1 MMDRKRALIYPYD
14 SESACLI
21 RFNHLNKA
29 FDSVGAVSPRGW
41 GLVGKDAGAADGG
54 DELGFKVVKDFEEY
68 NDKDYDAVALVDSF
82 KELDFEKIVYPKLK
96 LLAPMGKDIICLKKI
111 DSSCIKLL
119 EELCN
124 NNNVSFQ
131 YFVDEKKP
139 DMPQFTNILDIDV
152 PVVFVLGL
160 GDRTQKFNIQLS
172 LWEGLKSLGYN
183 VSQIGSKNYCNIFG
197 FHPFPS
203 FMFSNNIIEQ
213 DKVILFNR
221 MVKKIKTKEKPDII
235 VIGIPGGIMPINKDI
250 AQGFGIIPY
259 MLSQAVKADASIL
272 SIYYDVYNI
281 KFFREMEILA
291 KYRFGISIDC
301 FNLSNVKI
309 DYAEV
314 EQSRQMS
321 YLMVDRA
328 FIDNKKNKYE
338 GANKAFFNILNE
350 NDQRNMAQYIV
361 NVLSGEEA
369 IEDVL

>member
-1 MMDRKRALIYPYD
+1 MDRKRALVYPYD
-14 SESACLI
+14 SESAFLI

-29 FDSVGAVSPRGW
+29 FDSIGAVSPRGW

-82 KELDFEKIVYPKLK
+82 KELDFEKIVYPKLE
-96 LLAPMGKDIICLKKI
+96 LLASKGKDIISLKRI
-111 DSSCIKLL
+111 ESSHLKLL
-119 EELCN
+119 EELCS
-124 NNNVSFQ
+124 NNNVSFRH
-131 YFVDEKKP
+131 FVDEKKP
-139 DMPQFTNILDIDV
+139 DMPQFTNILDMDV
-152 PVVFVLGL
+152 PVIFVLGL

-183 VSQIGSKNYCNIFG
+183 VSQIGSKNYGNIFG
-197 FHPFPS
+197 FHSFPD
-203 FMFSNNIIEQ
+203 FMLNNDIAEQ

-221 MVKKIKTKEKPDII
+221 MVKRIEINEKPDVII
-235 VIGIPGGIMPINKDI
+235 IGIPGGIMAINKDI

-259 MLSQAVKADASIL
+259 MISQAVKADASIL
-272 SIYYDVYNI
+272 SIYYEEYNED
-281 KFFREMEILA
+281 FFKEIELLA
-291 KYRFGISIDC
+291 RYRFRTPIDC
-301 FNLSNVKI
+301 FNLSNIKI

>member
-1 MMDRKRALIYPYD
+1 MDMKRALIYPYD
-14 SESACLI
+14 SESAFLI

-29 FDSVGAVSPRGW
+29 FDSVGVVSPRGW
-41 GLVGKDAGAADGG
+41 GLVGKDAGFADGG
-54 DELGFKVVKDFEEY
+54 DELGFKVVKDFEGY

-82 KELDFEKIVYPKLK
+82 KELDFEKIVYPKLEFMASK
-96 LLAPMGKDIICLKKI
+96 GKDIICLKKI
-111 DSSCIKLL
+111 NSSYIRLL

-139 DMPQFTNILDIDV
+139 DMPQFTNILDTDI
-152 PVVFVLGL
+152 PVIFILGL

-172 LWEGLKSLGYN
+172 LWEGLKSLGYK
-183 VSQIGSKNYCNIFG
+183 VSQIGSKNYGNIFG
-197 FHPFPS
+197 FHSFPD
-203 FMFSNNIIEQ
+203 FMLNNDIGEH

-221 MVKKIKTKEKPDII
+221 MVKRIEINEKPDVII
-235 VIGIPGGIMPINKDI
+235 IGIPGGIMAINKDI

-259 MLSQAVKADASIL
+259 MVSQAVKADASIL
-272 SIYYDVYNI
+272 SIYYEEYNAD
-281 KFFREMEILA
+281 FFKEIESLA
-291 KYRFGISIDC
+291 RYRFRTPIDC

-328 FIDNKKNKYE
+328 FIDNKKTKYE

-350 NDQRNMAQYIV
+350 NDQRNIVKYTV